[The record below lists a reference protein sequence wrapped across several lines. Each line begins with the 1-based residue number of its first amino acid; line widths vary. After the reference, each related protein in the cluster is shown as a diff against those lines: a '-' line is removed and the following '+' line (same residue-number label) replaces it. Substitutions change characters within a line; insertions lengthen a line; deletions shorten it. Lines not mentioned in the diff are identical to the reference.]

1 MNPSETVMHTPA
13 AVLTFWFVTHN
24 EADWFGTRPEFD
36 AELARYFTA
45 THAWVAADNATAWRT
60 SPDGRLAEIIVLDQ
74 FSRQL
79 FRKRPEAFATDPLA
93 LRLAREL
100 VATGGDLTL
109 EPRRRM
115 FAYLPYMHS
124 EDLAVHEEA
133 APLFA
138 AYGSEQFS
146 DFERRHVETLR
157 RFGRYPYR
165 NEALGR
171 PSTPE
176 ELDYIKSGNGMF

>member
-1 MNPSETVMHTPA
+1 MFYPA
-13 AVLTFWFVTHN
+13 DVLHFWFVTHN
-24 EADWFGTRPEFD
+24 EADWFGARPEFD
-36 AELARYFTA
+36 AELARNFAA
-45 THAWVAADNATAWRT
+45 THTWVAAGNATAWRT
-60 SPDGRLAEIIVLDQ
+60 SPSGRLAEIVVLDQ

-79 FRKRPEAFATDPLA
+79 YRKRPEAFASDPLA
-93 LRLAREL
+93 LSLAREL
-100 VATGGDLTL
+100 VASGGDLTL

-115 FAYLPYMHS
+115 FAYLPFMHA

-138 AYGSEQFS
+138 AYGNEQFS

-176 ELDYIKSGNGMF
+176 ELDYINTGNGMF

>member
-1 MNPSETVMHTPA
+1 MHTPD
-13 AVLTFWFVTHN
+13 AVLTFWFVEHG
-24 EADWFGTRPEFD
+24 EADWFGTKAEFD
-36 AELARYFTA
+36 AELASRFTA
-45 THAWVAADNATAWRT
+45 THAWVAAGNASAWRANP
-60 SPDGRLAEIIVLDQ
+60 SGRLAEIIVLDQ

-79 FRKRPEAFATDPLA
+79 YRKRPEAFATDPLA
-93 LRLAREL
+93 LDLARQL

-124 EDLAVHEEA
+124 EDLAVHAEA

-138 AYGSEQFS
+138 AFGDEKFS
-146 DFERRHVETLR
+146 DFERRHVETLE

-171 PSTPE
+171 TSTPE
-176 ELDYIKSGNGMF
+176 ELDYMKSGNGMF

>member
-1 MNPSETVMHTPA
+1 MHTPE
-13 AVLTFWFVTHN
+13 AVLTFWFVTHD
-24 EADWFGTRPEFD
+24 EADWFGAKPEFD
-36 AELARYFTA
+36 AELARHFTA
-45 THAWVAADNATAWRT
+45 THAWVAAGHATAWRT
-60 SPDGRLAEIIVLDQ
+60 SPAGRLAEIIVLDQ

-79 FRKRPEAFATDPLA
+79 FRKRPEAYASDPLA
-93 LRLAREL
+93 LSLAREL

-115 FAYLPYMHS
+115 FAYLPFMHS
-124 EDLAVHEEA
+124 EDLAVHAKA

-146 DFERRHVETLR
+146 DFERRHVETLQ

-165 NEALGR
+165 NEPLGR

-176 ELDYIKSGNGMF
+176 ELDYINSGNGMF

>member
-1 MNPSETVMHTPA
+1 MFLPQT
-13 AVLTFWFVTHN
+13 VLTFWFVTHN
-24 EADWFGTRPEFD
+24 EEDWFGAKPEFD
-36 AELARYFTA
+36 AELAASFSD
-45 THAWVAADNATAWRT
+45 THAWVAAGNAAAWRT

-79 FRKRPEAFATDPLA
+79 YRKRPEAFASDPLA

-100 VATGGDLTL
+100 VASGGDLTL

-124 EDLAVHEEA
+124 EDLAVHEEV
-133 APLFA
+133 APLYA
-138 AYGSEQFS
+138 AFGNEQVS
-146 DFERRHVETLR
+146 DFERRHVETLQ

-171 PSTPE
+171 ASTPE
-176 ELDYIKSGNGMF
+176 ELEYIRTGTGMF

>member
-1 MNPSETVMHTPA
+1 MFRPET
-13 AVLTFWFVTHN
+13 VLTFWFVTHN
-24 EADWFGTRPEFD
+24 EADWFGAKPEFD

-45 THAWVAADNATAWRT
+45 THAWVAAGNATAWRT
-60 SPDGRLAEIIVLDQ
+60 SPSGRLAEIIVLDQ

-79 FRKRPEAFATDPLA
+79 FRKLPEAFATDPLA
-93 LRLAREL
+93 LTLAREL
-100 VATGGDLTL
+100 VATGGDKTL

-115 FAYLPYMHS
+115 FAYLPFMHS
-124 EDLAVHEEA
+124 EDLGVHKEA

-138 AYGSEQFS
+138 AFGDEKFS
-146 DFERRHVETLR
+146 DFEARHIETLT

-171 PSTPE
+171 PSTSE
-176 ELDYIKSGNGMF
+176 ELDYIKAGNGMF

>member
-1 MNPSETVMHTPA
+1 MYTSD
-13 AVLTFWFVTHN
+13 AVLTFWFVTHG
-24 EADWFGTRPEFD
+24 EADWYGTKPEFD
-36 AELARYFTA
+36 AELARQFSA
-45 THAWVAADNATAWRT
+45 THAWVAAGNATAWRT
-60 SPDGRLAEIIVLDQ
+60 SPSGRLAELIVLDQ

-79 FRKRPEAFATDPLA
+79 YRKRPEAFASDPMA
-93 LRLAREL
+93 LDLARQL

-115 FAYLPYMHS
+115 FVYLPYMHS
-124 EDLAVHEEA
+124 EDLAAHEEA

-138 AYGSEQFS
+138 AFGDDKFS
-146 DFERRHVETLR
+146 GFERRHIETLQ

-171 PSTPE
+171 TSTPE
-176 ELDYIKSGNGMF
+176 ELDYMSSGNGMF

>member
-1 MNPSETVMHTPA
+1 MKLREIEMHTPE
-13 AVLTFWFVTHN
+13 AVLTFWFVTHD
-24 EADWFGTRPEFD
+24 EDDWFGARPEFD
-36 AELARYFTA
+36 AELAGAFTA
-45 THAWVAADNATAWRT
+45 THAWVAAGNAVAWRT
-60 SPDGRLAEIIVLDQ
+60 SPSGRLAEIIVLDQ

-79 FRKRPEAFATDPLA
+79 FRKRPEAYATDPMA
-93 LRLAREL
+93 LGLAREL

-115 FAYLPYMHS
+115 FAYLPFMHS
-124 EDLAVHEEA
+124 EDLKVHEEA

-138 AYGSEQFS
+138 AFGDDKFS
-146 DFERRHVETLR
+146 DFERRHIETLE

-171 PSTPE
+171 TSTAE
-176 ELDYIKSGNGMF
+176 EIEYMKSGNGMF

>member
-1 MNPSETVMHTPA
+1 MHA
-13 AVLTFWFVTHN
+13 ADAVLTFWFVTHA
-24 EADWFGTRPEFD
+24 EADWFGTKPEFD
-36 AELARYFTA
+36 AELARYFTG
-45 THAWVAADNATAWRT
+45 THAWVAAGNATAWRT
-60 SPDGRLAEIIVLDQ
+60 SPNGRLAEILVLDQ

-79 FRKRPEAFATDPLA
+79 FRKRPEAFATDPMCLE
-93 LRLAREL
+93 RAREL
-100 VATGGDLTL
+100 VAIGGDLTL

-115 FAYLPYMHS
+115 FVYLPYMHS
-124 EDLAVHEEA
+124 EDLKVHEGG

-138 AYGSEQFS
+138 AFGDEKFS
-146 DFERRHVETLR
+146 DFERRHVETLQ

-176 ELDYIKSGNGMF
+176 ELDYISSGNGMF

>member
-1 MNPSETVMHTPA
+1 MHNPA
-13 AVLTFWFVTHN
+13 DVLEFWFVTHN
-24 EADWFGTRPEFD
+24 EDDWFGAKPEFD
-36 AELARYFTA
+36 AEIARDFTE
-45 THAWVAADNATAWRT
+45 THAWVAAGNATSWRT

-79 FRKRPEAFATDPLA
+79 HRGSPAAYASDPLA
-93 LRLAREL
+93 LDLAREL
-100 VATGGDLTL
+100 VRTGGDTTL

-115 FAYLPYMHS
+115 FAYLPFMHS

-138 AYGSEQFS
+138 AYGSPEFS
-146 DFERRHVETLR
+146 DFERRHIETLQ

-165 NEALGR
+165 NAALGR

-176 ELDYIKSGNGMF
+176 ELDYIKAGNGMF

>member
-1 MNPSETVMHTPA
+1 MHTPA

-24 EADWFGTRPEFD
+24 EADWFGTKPEFD
-36 AELARYFTA
+36 AELARAFTA
-45 THAWVAADNATAWRT
+45 THAFVAAGKATAWRT
-60 SPDGRLAEIIVLDQ
+60 SPSGRLAEIIVLDQ

-79 FRKRPEAFATDPLA
+79 FRQRPEAFATDPLA
-93 LRLAREL
+93 LTLAREL
-100 VATGGDLTL
+100 VKTGGDLTL

-115 FAYLPYMHS
+115 FVYLPYMHS
-124 EDLAVHEEA
+124 EDLQVHEEA

-138 AYGSEQFS
+138 AFGDEKFS
-146 DFERRHVETLR
+146 DFERRHIETLK

-165 NEALGR
+165 NAALGR

-176 ELDYIKSGNGMF
+176 ELDYIASGNGMF

>member
-1 MNPSETVMHTPA
+1 MHTA
-13 AVLTFWFVTHN
+13 DAVLSFWFVTHN
-24 EADWFGTRPEFD
+24 EDDWFGAKPEFD
-36 AELARYFTA
+36 AELARHFTA
-45 THAWVAADNATAWRT
+45 THAFVASGNATAWRT

-79 FRKRPEAFATDPLA
+79 FRERPEAFATDPLA
-93 LRLAREL
+93 LSLAREL

-124 EDLAVHEEA
+124 EDLAVHAEA
-133 APLFA
+133 APLFS
-138 AYGSEQFS
+138 AYGDEKFS
-146 DFERRHVETLR
+146 DFERRHIETLE

-176 ELDYIKSGNGMF
+176 ELDYISSGNGMF

>member
-1 MNPSETVMHTPA
+1 MHTLES
-13 AVLTFWFVTHN
+13 VLTFWFVTHS
-24 EADWFGTRPEFD
+24 EDDWFGAKPEFD
-36 AELARYFTA
+36 AELARYFA
-45 THAWVAADNATAWRT
+45 DTHAWVAAGNAVAWRI
-60 SPDGRLAEIIVLDQ
+60 SPSGRLAEIIVLDQ

-79 FRKRPEAFATDPLA
+79 YRKRPEAFASDPLA

-115 FAYLPYMHS
+115 FAYLPFMHS
-124 EDLAVHEEA
+124 EDLAVHAEA

-138 AYGSEQFS
+138 AFGDEKFS
-146 DFERRHVETLR
+146 DFERRHVETLE

>member
-1 MNPSETVMHTPA
+1 MHTPA

-24 EADWFGTRPEFD
+24 EADWFGARPEFD
-36 AELARYFTA
+36 AELARCFTG
-45 THAWVAADNATAWRT
+45 THAWVAAGSATSWRT
-60 SPDGRLAEIIVLDQ
+60 SPAGRLAEIIVLDQ

-93 LRLAREL
+93 LDMAREL
-100 VATGGDLTL
+100 VATGGHLTL

-124 EDLAVHEEA
+124 EDLAVHAEA
-133 APLFA
+133 APLYA
-138 AYGSEQFS
+138 AFGDEKFSE
-146 DFERRHVETLR
+146 FERRHIETLQ

-165 NEALGR
+165 NDPLGR
-171 PSTPE
+171 PSTTD

>member
-1 MNPSETVMHTPA
+1 MHTPD
-13 AVLTFWFVTHN
+13 AVLTFWFVEHG
-24 EADWFGTRPEFD
+24 ESDWFGAKPEFD
-36 AELARYFTA
+36 AELASRFTA
-45 THAWVAADNATAWRT
+45 THAWVAAGNAGAWRAT
-60 SPDGRLAEIIVLDQ
+60 PSGRLAEIIVLDQ

-79 FRKRPEAFATDPLA
+79 YRKRPEAFATDPLA
-93 LRLAREL
+93 LDLARQL

-124 EDLAVHEEA
+124 EDLAVHAEA

-138 AYGSEQFS
+138 AYGDEKFS
-146 DFERRHVETLR
+146 DFERRHVETLE

-171 PSTPE
+171 TSTPE
-176 ELDYIKSGNGMF
+176 ELDYMKSGNGMF

>member
-1 MNPSETVMHTPA
+1 MHTSA

-24 EADWFGTRPEFD
+24 EDDWFGAKPEFD
-36 AELARYFTA
+36 AELARSFTA
-45 THAWVAADNATAWRT
+45 AHAWVAAGNATAWRT
-60 SPDGRLAEIIVLDQ
+60 SPSGRLAEIIVLDQ

-79 FRKRPEAFATDPLA
+79 FRQRPEAFATDPLA
-93 LRLAREL
+93 LSLAREP
-100 VATGGDLTL
+100 VATGADLTL
-109 EPRRRM
+109 EPRRHM
-115 FAYLPYMHS
+115 FIYLPYMHS
-124 EDLAVHEEA
+124 EDLAVHAEA

-138 AYGSEQFS
+138 AFGDEKFS
-146 DFERRHVETLR
+146 DFERRHIETLQ

-165 NEALGR
+165 NDALGR

>member
-1 MNPSETVMHTPA
+1 MHTPES
-13 AVLTFWFVTHN
+13 VLNFWFVTHG
-24 EADWFGTRPEFD
+24 EDDWFGAKPEFD
-36 AELARYFTA
+36 AELAREFSA
-45 THAWVAADNATAWRT
+45 THAWVAAGNATSWRT
-60 SPDGRLAEIIVLDQ
+60 SPSGRLAEIIVLDQ

-79 FRKRPEAFATDPLA
+79 YRKRPEAFASDPLA

-115 FAYLPYMHS
+115 FVYLPYMHS

-138 AYGSEQFS
+138 AFSDERFS
-146 DFERRHVETLR
+146 DFERRHVETLQ

-176 ELDYIKSGNGMF
+176 EIEYMASGNGMF

>member
-1 MNPSETVMHTPA
+1 MHKPDS
-13 AVLTFWFVTHN
+13 VLAFWFVEHD
-24 EADWFGTRPEFD
+24 EADWFGAKPEFD
-36 AELARYFTA
+36 AELASRFTA
-45 THAWVAADNATAWRT
+45 THAWVAAGNATSWRT
-60 SPDGRLAEIIVLDQ
+60 APDGRLAELIVLDQ

-79 FRKRPEAFATDPLA
+79 YRKRPEAFASDPLA
-93 LRLAREL
+93 LDLAREL
-100 VATGGDLTL
+100 VATGGDLEL

-138 AYGSEQFS
+138 AYGDEKFS
-146 DFERRHVETLR
+146 DFERRHIETLQ

-176 ELDYIKSGNGMF
+176 ELDYMSSGNGMF

>member
-1 MNPSETVMHTPA
+1 MHTPDT
-13 AVLTFWFVTHN
+13 VLNFWFVEHG
-24 EADWFGTRPEFD
+24 EADWFGAKPEFD
-36 AELARYFTA
+36 AELARRFTA
-45 THAWVAADNATAWRT
+45 THAWVAAGNAGAWRA
-60 SPDGRLAEIIVLDQ
+60 SPEGRLAEIIVLDQ

-79 FRKRPEAFATDPLA
+79 YRKRPEAFASDPLA

-100 VATGGDLTL
+100 VATGGDVTL

-115 FAYLPYMHS
+115 FAYLPFMHS
-124 EDLAVHEEA
+124 EDLAVHTEA

-138 AYGSEQFS
+138 AYGDEKFS
-146 DFERRHVETLR
+146 DFERRHVETLQ

-171 PSTPE
+171 QSTPE
-176 ELDYIKSGNGMF
+176 ELDYINSGNGMF

>member
-1 MNPSETVMHTPA
+1 MHFPQP
-13 AVLTFWFVTHN
+13 VLDFWFVDHDET
-24 EADWFGTRPEFD
+24 DWFGAKPEFD
-36 AELARYFTA
+36 AELARTFTA
-45 THAWVAADNATAWRT
+45 THAWVAAGNAASWRT
-60 SPDGRLAEIIVLDQ
+60 SPSGRLAEIIVLDQ

-79 FRKRPEAFATDPLA
+79 FRKRPEAFASDPLA

-100 VATGGDLTL
+100 VADGGDMKL

-115 FAYLPYMHS
+115 FAYLPFMHC
-124 EDLAVHEEA
+124 EDVTVHERETV
-133 APLFA
+133 PLYTRFGDDKA
-138 AYGSEQFS
+138 L
-146 DFERRHVETLR
+146 DFEQRHRDTLR

-176 ELDYIKSGNGMF
+176 ELEYMQAGNGMF

>member
-1 MNPSETVMHTPA
+1 MFYPA
-13 AVLTFWFVTHN
+13 DVLHFWFVAHN
-24 EADWFGTRPEFD
+24 EVDWFGARPEFD
-36 AELARYFTA
+36 AELARRFTA
-45 THAWVAADNATAWRT
+45 THAWVAAGNAVSWRT
-60 SPDGRLAEIIVLDQ
+60 SPSGRLAEIIVLDQ

-79 FRKRPEAFATDPLA
+79 NRKRPEAFASDPLA
-93 LRLAREL
+93 LACAREL
-100 VATGGDLTL
+100 VQSGGDLTL

-115 FAYLPYMHS
+115 FGYMPFMHS
-124 EDLAVHEEA
+124 EDLAVHAEA

-138 AYGSEQFS
+138 RFGDENFA

-171 PSTPE
+171 TSTPE
-176 ELDYIKSGNGMF
+176 ELEYMASGNGMF